1 VPRPRNRWAFMHQKG
16 GVAKTTSAAAVA
28 GALVEQG
35 YRVLAL
41 DLDPQG
47 SLTLALGFRPQ
58 EQSLTIAQV
67 LQSDDPT
74 LWQRA
79 VRPTEVENLDLI
91 PANASLSAVMSTLS
105 GNYLRLRKALD
116 RITTYDFIIMDTP
129 PVLRLDIAPAVALAA
144 DVLLIPTQ
152 AEYFSVYAIA
162 DVLKLVRWARQSHNP
177 GLMYRIFITMF
188 QKRNRAHALLRAR
201 LEATFGDGLCQTVI
215 GVDTKV
221 REAAIAGLPITHFA
235 PRSRAAL
242 QYRALT
248 QEVLAYVREQNPQTP
263 YPTPKA

>member
-1 VPRPRNRWAFMHQKG
+1 MTRPRNRWAFMHQKG

-28 GALVEQG
+28 GALVELG
-35 YRVLAL
+35 YRVLAI

-58 EQSLTIAQV
+58 NQTLTIAQV
-67 LQSDDPT
+67 LQSEDPD
-74 LWQRA
+74 LWRRA
-79 VRPTEVENLDLI
+79 VKPTEVEGLDLL
-91 PANASLSAVMSTLS
+91 PANATLTAAMSTLS
-105 GNYLRLRKALD
+105 GNYMRLSKVLD
-116 RITTYDFIIMDTP
+116 RITDYDFLIMDTP

-144 DVLLIPTQ
+144 DLLLIPTQ

-162 DVLKLVRWARQSHNP
+162 DVLKLVRWARQSRNP
-177 GLMYRIFITMF
+177 DLMYRIFITMF

-201 LEATFGDGLCQTVI
+201 LEATFGHGLCHTVI
-215 GVDTKV
+215 GVDTKL

-235 PRSRAAL
+235 PRSRAAQ

-248 QEVLAYVREQNPQTP
+248 QEVLAYVQEQK
-263 YPTPKA
+263 PKASRAA

>member
-1 VPRPRNRWAFMHQKG
+1 MKASYHRWAFMHQKG

-47 SLTLALGFRPQ
+47 SLTLALGLQPQ
-58 EQSLTIAQV
+58 EQPTTIAHV
-67 LQSDDPT
+67 LRADKADP
-74 LWQRA
+74 A
-79 VRPTEVENLDLI
+79 VWKAAIRPTEVENLDLV
-91 PANASLSAVMSTLS
+91 PANASLTTVMAEFAKDYLILRRRLEHVS
-105 GNYLRLRKALD
+105 G
-116 RITTYDFIIMDTP
+116 YDFIIMDTP

-144 DVLLIPTQ
+144 DLILIPTQ

-162 DVLKLVRWARQSHNP
+162 DVLKLIRWARRVANP
-177 GLMYRIFITMF
+177 RLMYRIFITMF

-201 LEATFGDGLCQTVI
+201 LEATFGAGLCHTII

-248 QEVLAYVREQNPQTP
+248 QEVLTHVREQV
-263 YPTPKA
+263 A